1 MNRTVNCLEEFGW
14 ATRTP
19 DENDRRKVNIEITAQ
34 GRDLVT
40 ETVRR
45 RDLWLAHV
53 VAGLTPAQR
62 RTLAQAA
69 TIMSEVAAR

>member
-1 MNRTVNCLEEFGW
+1 V
-14 ATRTP
+14 
-19 DENDRRKVNIEITAQ
+19 DRRKVNIEITDA

-45 RDLWLAHV
+45 RDLWLANV

-62 RTLAQAA
+62 RTLTRAA
-69 TIMSEVAAR
+69 AIMSEVAAR